1 MGRCIWCYGIV
12 KRTDEYCYICGDS
25 LPKHASS
32 VEKHRPVSALT
43 NIVFVA
49 SLTFTAYCFFA
60 EHKLSLPVTLTVS
73 SALLLMRILAERLVN
88 KTSD

>member
-1 MGRCIWCYGIV
+1 MGRCIWCHGIV

-25 LPKHASS
+25 LPKQASS
-32 VEKHRPVSALT
+32 VEKHRQVSALT
-43 NIVFVA
+43 NIVFVG